1 MKTSEM
7 VFEYLKEQGF
17 CPKVD
22 EDGDIVFK
30 FQMLTFVYFEDDDDE
45 RFFRFGVPNIFQVT
59 DDNRMM
65 VLEAVNELNTMIKV
79 VKAFVVRN
87 SVWLST
93 ESLLD
98 GTPQLDDIVPRLLD
112 ILFHARLKFAQ
123 LIEE

>member
-1 MKTSEM
+1 
-7 VFEYLKEQGF
+7 
-17 CPKVD
+17 
-22 EDGDIVFK
+22 
-30 FQMLTFVYFEDDDDE
+30 
-45 RFFRFGVPNIFQVT
+45 
-59 DDNRMM
+59 MM